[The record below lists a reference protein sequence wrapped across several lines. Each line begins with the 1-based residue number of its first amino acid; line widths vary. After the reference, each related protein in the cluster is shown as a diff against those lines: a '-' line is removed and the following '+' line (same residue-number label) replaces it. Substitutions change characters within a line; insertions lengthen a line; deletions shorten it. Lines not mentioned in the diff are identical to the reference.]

1 MSTADAEV
9 GLYATTKSIKSE
21 ESIMVDKKLG
31 GAGLRGQSAG
41 ETKLCTVGKSGS
53 GLTYCGYD
61 VSDLAD
67 NVTFEEV
74 AFLLFNGELPNQAQL
89 DTYKTELFAMRD
101 LPQALKEVLQRIPAD
116 AHPMDVMR
124 TGCSFLGN
132 LEPELNFN
140 EQSRAANR
148 LLAAFP
154 AIMTYWYRYSHDNVE
169 IDCVTDEDSIGGHFL
184 KLLTGKTPSELHR
197 KVIDVSLI
205 LYAEHE
211 FNASTFTARVC
222 ASTLSD
228 MFSCVTAAIGSLR
241 GPLHGG
247 ANEAAMDM
255 IQGFKSPED
264 AKVQMAG
271 MLERKEKIMGFGH
284 AVYRTSDPRNV
295 IIKKWSEKLAQ
306 EFGDSSL
313 YDISVACEEY
323 MWDTK
328 KLFCNADFFHASAYH
343 FMGIPTK
350 LFTPIFVCSR
360 LTGWSAHV
368 MEQRSNNRI
377 IRPSADY
384 IGVEPRKVAPIS
396 ER

>member
-1 MSTADAEV
+1 MAE
-9 GLYATTKSIKSE
+9 
-21 ESIMVDKKLG
+21 KKLS

-41 ETKLCTVGKSGS
+41 ETSLCTVGKSGS

-67 NVTFEEV
+67 NATFEEV
-74 AFLLFNGELPNQAQL
+74 AYLLFNGELPNVEQL
-89 DTYKTELFAMRD
+89 AAYKAELFAMRD
-101 LPQALKEVLQRIPAD
+101 LPEALKAVLKLIPAE

-132 LEPELNFN
+132 LEPENDFS
-140 EQSRAANR
+140 EQNNAANR

-154 AIMTYWYRYSHDNVE
+154 AIMVYWYKFSHDGVE
-169 IDCVTDEDSIGGHFL
+169 IDCTSDEDSIGGHFL
-184 KLLTGKTPSELHR
+184 RLLNGSTPSEQHR
-197 KVIDVSLI
+197 RVMDVSLI

-228 MFSCVTAAIGSLR
+228 MYSCITGAIGTLR

-255 IQGFKSPED
+255 IQKFSSPAD
-264 AKVQMAG
+264 AKEQMAG

-284 AVYRTSDPRNV
+284 AIYRTSDPRNV
-295 IIKKWSEKLAQ
+295 IIKAWSEKLAA
-306 EFGDSSL
+306 ENGDTSL
-313 YDISVACEEY
+313 YDISVACEEF

-328 KLFCNADFFHASAYH
+328 KLFCNADFFHASAYY

-360 LTGWSAHV
+360 LTGWAAHV
-368 MEQRSNNRI
+368 MEQRTNNRI

-384 IGVEPRKVAPIS
+384 TGSEPRKVIAIS

>member
-1 MSTADAEV
+1 MAE
-9 GLYATTKSIKSE
+9 
-21 ESIMVDKKLG
+21 KKLS

-41 ETKLCTVGKSGS
+41 ETSLCTVGKSGS

-67 NVTFEEV
+67 NATFEEV
-74 AFLLFNGELPNQAQL
+74 AYLLFNGELPNVEQL
-89 DTYKTELFAMRD
+89 AAYKAELFAMRD
-101 LPQALKEVLQRIPAD
+101 LPEALKAVLKLIPAE

-124 TGCSFLGN
+124 TGASFLGN
-132 LEPELNFN
+132 LEPENDFSGQN
-140 EQSRAANR
+140 KAANR

-154 AIMTYWYRYSHDNVE
+154 AIMVYWDKFSHDGVE
-169 IDCVTDEDSIGGHFL
+169 IDCTSDEDSIGGHFL
-184 KLLTGKTPSELHR
+184 RLLNGSTPSEQHR
-197 KVIDVSLI
+197 RVMDVSLI

-228 MFSCVTAAIGSLR
+228 MYSCITGAIGTLR

-255 IQGFKSPED
+255 IQKFTSPAD
-264 AKVQMAG
+264 AKEQMAG

-284 AVYRTSDPRNV
+284 AIYRTSDPRNV
-295 IIKKWSEKLAQ
+295 IIKAWSEKLAA
-306 EFGDSSL
+306 ENGDTSL
-313 YDISVACEEY
+313 YDISVACEEF

-360 LTGWSAHV
+360 LTGWAAHV
-368 MEQRSNNRI
+368 MEQRTNNRI

-384 IGVEPRKVAPIS
+384 TGSEPRKVIAIS

>member
-1 MSTADAEV
+1 
-9 GLYATTKSIKSE
+9 
-21 ESIMVDKKLG
+21 MVDKKLS

-67 NVTFEEV
+67 NATFEEV
-74 AFLLFNGELPNQAQL
+74 AYLLFNGELPDQQQL
-89 DTYKTELFAMRD
+89 DAYKAELKAMRD
-101 LPQALKEVLQRIPAD
+101 LPQALKEVLQRIPAE

-124 TGCSFLGN
+124 TGASFLGN
-132 LEPELNFN
+132 LEPEVDFS
-140 EQSRAANR
+140 EQNKASNR

-169 IDCVTDEDSIGGHFL
+169 IDCVTNEDSIGGHFL
-184 KLLTGKTPSELHR
+184 KLLTGKSPSELHR
-197 KVIDVSLI
+197 RVIDVSLI

-228 MFSCVTAAIGSLR
+228 MYSCITGAIGSLR

-255 IQGFKSPED
+255 IQQFSSPED
-264 AKVQMAG
+264 AKIKMAG

-295 IIKKWSEKLAQ
+295 IIKKWSEKLAE

-313 YDISVACEEY
+313 YDISVACEEF

-360 LTGWSAHV
+360 LTGWAAHV
-368 MEQRSNNRI
+368 MEQRENNRI

-384 IGVEPRKVAPIS
+384 IGSEPRTVTPIS
-396 ER
+396 QR

>member
-1 MSTADAEV
+1 
-9 GLYATTKSIKSE
+9 
-21 ESIMVDKKLG
+21 MVDKKLS

-67 NVTFEEV
+67 NATFEEV
-74 AFLLFNGELPNQAQL
+74 AYLLFNGELPTQAQL
-89 DTYKTELFAMRD
+89 SAYKNELFAQRD
-101 LPQALKEVLQRIPAD
+101 LPDALKAVLKLVPAD

-132 LEPELNFN
+132 LEPEVDFTQQNK
-140 EQSRAANR
+140 AANR

-154 AIMTYWYRYSHDNVE
+154 AIMCYWYRYSHDGVE
-169 IDCVTDEDSIGGHFL
+169 IDCTTDEDSLGGHFL
-184 KLLTGKTPSELHR
+184 KLLNGETPSAQHR
-197 KVIDVSLI
+197 KVMDVSLI

-228 MFSCVTAAIGSLR
+228 MYSCVTGAIGTLR

-255 IQGFKSPED
+255 IQKFSSPDD
-264 AKVQMAG
+264 AKVQMAL

-284 AVYRTSDPRNV
+284 AIYRDSDPRNV
-295 IIKKWSEKLAQ
+295 IIKAWSEKLAH
-306 EFGDSSL
+306 ENGDTSL
-313 YDISVACEEY
+313 YDISVACEEF

-360 LTGWSAHV
+360 LTGWAAHV

-384 IGVEPRKVAPIS
+384 VGSEPRKVVPIS
-396 ER
+396 QR